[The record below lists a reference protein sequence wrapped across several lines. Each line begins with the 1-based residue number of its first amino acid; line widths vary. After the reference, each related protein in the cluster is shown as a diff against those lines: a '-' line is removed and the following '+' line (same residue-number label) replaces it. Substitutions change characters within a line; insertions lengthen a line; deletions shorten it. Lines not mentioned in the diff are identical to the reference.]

1 MQKLL
6 FQLNNLCFSY
16 CHQAGKKQVLNF
28 INKEIRAGE
37 YLALIGGN
45 GSGKTTLAKHL
56 NGLLL
61 PTEGSVIV
69 NGMDTCNEKNLL
81 AVRQTVGLVFQNPDN
96 QIVASVVEEDVA
108 FGPENLGIE
117 LAEMKQRVTMAL
129 DTVGLT
135 SYRRSSP
142 DFLSGGEKQR
152 LALAGVLAL
161 NPQCLVLDEATSMLD
176 QAGRNQLMKII
187 FRLNKE
193 LGVTVIHIT
202 HDMDEAALSER
213 VWVLCEGRVILDGP
227 PREVFKHR
235 KHLHECGLDLPDI
248 AEISWKLRNTGL
260 AVPLDLLNLEDLVEY
275 LCQL

>member
-1 MQKLL
+1 MRNIL

-16 CHQAGKKQVLNF
+16 CHQATEKQVLNS

-61 PTEGSVIV
+61 PTEGSVVV
-69 NGMDTCNEKNLL
+69 NGMDTGNENNLL
-81 AVRQTVGLVFQNPDN
+81 AVRQTVGMVFQNPDN

-108 FGPENLGIE
+108 FGPENLGLE
-117 LAEMKQRVTMAL
+117 LSEIRHRVTMAL
-129 DTVGLT
+129 DIVGLT

-152 LALAGVLAL
+152 LALAGVLAMK
-161 NPQCLVLDEATSMLD
+161 PQCLVLDEATSMLD
-176 QAGRNQLMKII
+176 QAGRYKLMKII
-187 FRLNKE
+187 ANLNKE
-193 LGVTVIHIT
+193 SGVTVIQIT
-202 HDMDEAALSER
+202 HDMNEAALSDR
-213 VWVLCEGRVILDGP
+213 IWVLSEGRVILDGP
-227 PREVFKHR
+227 PREVFQHR
-235 KHLHECGLDLPDI
+235 NILDECGLDLPDI
-248 AEISWKLRNTGL
+248 AEISWKLRDAGI
-260 AVPLDLLNLEDLVEY
+260 AVPLNLLKLEDLVEY

>member
-1 MQKLL
+1 MQNLL

-16 CHQAGKKQVLNF
+16 SNQPGEKQILNF
-28 INKEIRAGE
+28 INKDIRTGE

-69 NGMDTCNEKNLL
+69 NGMDTANEKNLL
-81 AVRQTVGLVFQNPDN
+81 AVRQTVGMVFQNPDN

-108 FGPENLGIE
+108 FGPINLGLE
-117 LAEMKQRVTMAL
+117 LTEIKQRVARAL

-135 SYRRSSP
+135 AYRRSSP

-152 LALAGVLAL
+152 LALAGVLAMQ
-161 NPQCLVLDEATSMLD
+161 PKCLVLDEATSMLD
-176 QAGRNQLMKII
+176 QAGRNQLLKII
-187 FRLNKE
+187 SWLNKE
-193 LGVTVIHIT
+193 SGVTVIHIT
-202 HDMDEAALSER
+202 HDMDEAALADS
-213 VWVLCEGRVILDGP
+213 VWVLNEGRVILDGP
-227 PREVFKHR
+227 PREVFQHR
-235 KHLHECGLDLPDI
+235 KLLHECGLDLPDI
-248 AEISWKLRNTGL
+248 AEINWKLRNNGI
-260 AVPLDLLNLEDLVEY
+260 AVPLDLLNLEDLVHY